1 MSRSGDEGLELSS
14 DDDLIEVQF
23 DVSQASAPSSRG
35 HSIFENLLHP
45 QGVPS
50 RGRPAADSTMA
61 GSVSLRPT
69 ASHSRRPQ
77 PAQSSTASQPRG
89 RHSHPQS
96 QQASMLRAWAG
107 ASASSSESRPPATT
121 YIDLTDEPDSPVE
134 RRRTQASDPQAML
147 QQVPNNIAGR
157 HPRRTNSQRIS
168 PPQLARS
175 DSTLVGGPSSYIDL
189 TVDED
194 EQQQQ
199 QQRSGREHWR
209 TRAAHQHPH
218 HHHHNTRHGDDRLV
232 ALRLMSGSHQEQLES
247 GIRVL
252 GRTLADFLNGSLG
265 ATLSQSR
272 FPAEPESR
280 PKPPMEP
287 IPSATAGFT
296 RDTRADGGQSEELV
310 TICPACNEELAY
322 DPTESSTPSK
332 KRKRA
337 VGEHHFWA
345 LKSCGHV
352 YCAECFENRKPTK
365 NAPEGVGFRYPP
377 GKSNATP
384 NDILCAVDGCGTKVA
399 SKTEWVG
406 IFL

>member
-1 MSRSGDEGLELSS
+1 MSRSGDEGLDLSS

-35 HSIFENLLHP
+35 RSIFHDILHP

-50 RGRPAADSTMA
+50 RARPAADSTMA

-77 PAQSSTASQPRG
+77 PAQSSTASQPRL
-89 RHSHPQS
+89 RHPHSHS
-96 QQASMLRAWAG
+96 QQASMLRAWTG
-107 ASASSSESRPPATT
+107 ASESSRPPATT

-134 RRRTQASDPQAML
+134 RRRTQAADPQAML

-168 PPQLARS
+168 PPHLARS
-175 DSTLVGGPSSYIDL
+175 DSTLVGGQSSYIDL
-189 TVDED
+189 TGDSPED
-194 EQQQQ
+194 EQ
-199 QQRSGREHWR
+199 RPGREHWR
-209 TRAAHQHPH
+209 TRAHQRPH
-218 HHHHNTRHGDDRLV
+218 HHHHHHHHHTRHGEDHLV
-232 ALRLMSGSHQEQLES
+232 ALRLMGSSHQEQLES

-252 GRTLADFLNGSLG
+252 GRTLADFLNGSFS
-265 ATLSQSR
+265 ATLNSQNR

-287 IPSATAGFT
+287 IPSASAGFT
-296 RDTRADGGQSEELV
+296 RDTRADGQSEELV

-322 DPTESSTPSK
+322 DPTESSTPPK

-352 YCAECFENRKPTK
+352 YCADCFENRKPTK
-365 NAPEGVGFRYPP
+365 TAPEGVGFRYPP

>member
-1 MSRSGDEGLELSS
+1 MSRSGDEGLDLSS
-14 DDDLIEVQF
+14 DDDLIEIQF

-35 HSIFENLLHP
+35 RSIFHDLLHP
-45 QGVPS
+45 QGVPP
-50 RGRPAADSTMA
+50 RDSTMA

-69 ASHSRRPQ
+69 AGHSRRPQ
-77 PAQSSTASQPRG
+77 PAQSLTASQPRG

-209 TRAAHQHPH
+209 TRAAHQRPH
-218 HHHHNTRHGDDRLV
+218 HHHHHHHHHTRHNEDHLV
-232 ALRLMSGSHQEQLES
+232 ALRLMGGSHHDQLES
-247 GIRVL
+247 GFRVL
-252 GRTLADFLNGSLG
+252 GRTLADILTGNFSASLNP
-265 ATLSQSR
+265 QNR

-296 RDTRADGGQSEELV
+296 RDTRADGQGEELV

-322 DPTESSTPSK
+322 DPTESATPSK

-352 YCAECFENRKPTK
+352 YCADCFENRKPTK
-365 NAPEGVGFRYPP
+365 TAPEGVGFRYPP